1 MMRYNSYKS
10 LILFIDCT
18 YLGDLQSLWYEVF
31 VEPNGLPD
39 PQLKLNKLWLQNVT
53 QTSYHIVYNTI
64 NIDLSFKM

>member
-10 LILFIDCT
+10 LVLFIDCT

-39 PQLKLNKLWLQNVT
+39 PQLK
-53 QTSYHIVYNTI
+53 
-64 NIDLSFKM
+64 